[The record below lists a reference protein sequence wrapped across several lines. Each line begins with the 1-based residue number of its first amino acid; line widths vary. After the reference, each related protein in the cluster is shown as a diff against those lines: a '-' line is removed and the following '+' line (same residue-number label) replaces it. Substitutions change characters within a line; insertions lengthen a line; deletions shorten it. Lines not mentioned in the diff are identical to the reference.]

1 MTDTER
7 TFGVPVLKKSLI
19 GQRIQDKWKGRQLNL
34 RFRETECYPDVYIP
48 YDSDDIPVIERIN
61 TELEKNGSHS

>member
-19 GQRIQDKWKGRQLNL
+19 GQQLDFDRITWKGVLVET
-34 RFRETECYPDVYIP
+34 RED
-48 YDSDDIPVIERIN
+48 DDIPVIERIN